1 MVGVSSMKN
10 ISLIG
15 FMGTGKTSV
24 GKILGKRLNRPVMD
38 VDFTIEEKEKRKI
51 GEIFKNSGEA
61 YFRSVEKEAIRE
73 ICRQQSLVIT
83 TGGGAVIDP
92 ENLEALKASGWV
104 IGLSATPETIC
115 QRVKDSRHRPL
126 LDGEDKLGEVKRL
139 LAARKPFY
147 EKADFYFE
155 TDGRSS
161 AQVAG
166 LILEK
171 LADQL

>member
-1 MVGVSSMKN
+1 MVGAGSVKN
-10 ISLIG
+10 ISLVG

-38 VDFTIEEKEKRKI
+38 VDRYIEEKEKRKI
-51 GEIFKNSGEA
+51 AKIFRDSGEA

-73 ICRQQSLVIT
+73 ISRQQGLVIT

-92 ENLEALKASGWV
+92 ENFQALKASGWV
-104 IGLSATPETIC
+104 IGLSATPETIY

-126 LDGEDKLGEVKRL
+126 LGGEDKFSEIKRL
-139 LAARKPFY
+139 LEARKPFY

-155 TDGRSS
+155 TDGQNS

-166 LILEK
+166 LIIEK

>member
-1 MVGVSSMKN
+1 MKN

-38 VDFTIEEKEKRKI
+38 VDLTIEKKEKRKI
-51 GEIFKNSGEA
+51 GEIFKDAGEA

-73 ICRQQSLVIT
+73 ICRRQGLVIT
-83 TGGGAVIDP
+83 TGGGAVLDT

-104 IGLSATPETIC
+104 IGLSATPETIY

-139 LAARKPFY
+139 LAVRKPFY